1 MDWDADD
8 ARYMATGL
16 DAFHCGVE
24 ASLFQ
29 RVGRWLEANAF
40 ASIGNWRWMKDVSA
54 GILAAIG
61 VSEECSRS
69 VSVSGVN
76 CRLSAEKMLNLLE

>member
-16 DAFHCGVE
+16 DAFYCGVE
-24 ASLFQ
+24 VSLFQ
-29 RVGRWLEANAF
+29 RVGKWLEANAF

-54 GILAAIG
+54 GILQ
-61 VSEECSRS
+61 
-69 VSVSGVN
+69 
-76 CRLSAEKMLNLLE
+76 RLLGFRKNVLVRCPCLDLIVDYLPKKC